1 MQPVHHFSQFVFDL
15 LLKEGPLTIGA
26 GLFEET
32 HEVGESLGVLGGR
45 VEGHG
50 EALRRHVQRL
60 LLVRR
65 QLVSVDLGLEKFE
78 DRRDK

>member
-1 MQPVHHFSQFVFDL
+1 MCVK
-15 LLKEGPLTIGA
+15 KEVPEQPLTIGA

-65 QLVSVDLGLEKFE
+65 QLVSVDLGLDPFQKQNNN
-78 DRRDK
+78 